1 MPSWLR
7 ASDRRGW
14 CWFFWLLVMVIAL
27 AGGWCLAP
35 AVAVPASSS
44 IRTDSTVVRSD
55 GAPAAATT
63 TTVGQRAATQ
73 VRVTTPSGDLDEN
86 VADQLNYTQFE
97 YTVVNALHHL
107 NPKIC
112 LNEALSIGAA
122 NVVDILTLCTV
133 EEVAGGRCT
142 EVTGADIQSQLEQAG
157 WSGTDYEAAQIA
169 MKLPASYF
177 NWTDGAGLVGHEAYE
192 AALKVVPGIES
203 VLGATARAGHLYLAG
218 AAVVAELD
226 DNVYAYVVLGS
237 APNQTCY
244 GRAPGQYVYDFVGP
258 YAEYIT
264 TL

>member
-1 MPSWLR
+1 MQSWLCT
-7 ASDRRGW
+7 SERRGW
-14 CWFFWLLVMVIAL
+14 CWFFTLLLMVMAL
-27 AGGWCLAP
+27 TGGWCLAP
-35 AVAVPASSS
+35 AVAAPASSS
-44 IRTDSTVVRSD
+44 ISTDSTAVRSD
-55 GAPAAATT
+55 GAAS
-63 TTVGQRAATQ
+63 TTVWQRAAAQ

-112 LNEALSIGAA
+112 LNEALSTGAA
-122 NVVDILTLCTV
+122 NVVDLLTLCTV
-133 EEVAGGRCT
+133 EEVASGGCT
-142 EVTGADIQSQLEQAG
+142 EVTGADIQSQLELAG
-157 WSGTDYEAAQIA
+157 WSGTDYKAAQIA

-203 VLGATARAGHLYLAG
+203 VLGATARDGHMYLAG
-218 AAVVAELD
+218 AALVAERD
-226 DNVYAYVVLGS
+226 DNIYAYVVLGS

-244 GRAPGQYVYDFVGP
+244 GRAPGQYVYDYVGP
-258 YAEYIT
+258 YAGYIT